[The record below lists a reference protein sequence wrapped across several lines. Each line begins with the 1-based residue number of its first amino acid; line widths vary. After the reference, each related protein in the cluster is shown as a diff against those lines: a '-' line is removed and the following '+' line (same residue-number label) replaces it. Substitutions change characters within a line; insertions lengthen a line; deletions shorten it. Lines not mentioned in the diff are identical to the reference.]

1 MRQFPPDPSKSNHS
15 LFKSEPE
22 TKTDSVSATLKKRN
36 LGKPTDVGIKLCVP
50 IISEDKY
57 SGTLLKSCP
66 LKNKPD
72 ENLRAC
78 LLSKSPEHISKN
90 SKVCR
95 NRRISRIVKKLQD
108 KEMLTNLIT
117 KLYKHRLTRDF
128 VHSIEEM
135 STGKLPV
142 NTIPHLAHLDAIRFH
157 PVGDSRKM
165 QYSSKMKCFWPCL
178 YKLAGGPS
186 L

>member
-1 MRQFPPDPSKSNHS
+1 MLRSHSPVDTPELTSLISNRNDDVRQFPPDPSESNHS

-22 TKTDSVSATLKKRN
+22 TETDSVFATLKKN
-36 LGKPTDVGIKLCVP
+36 LGKPIDVGIKLCVP

-57 SGTLLKSCP
+57 SGTLLESCP

-72 ENLRAC
+72 ENLCAC
-78 LLSKSPEHISKN
+78 LLSKSPEHISKK

-117 KLYKHRLTRDF
+117 KLDKHSLTRDF

-157 PVGDSRKM
+157 
-165 QYSSKMKCFWPCL
+165 
-178 YKLAGGPS
+178 
-186 L
+186 